1 MTHKVHNA
9 ILLLGDINA
18 ADLDACTVEEL
29 AQLQYWLAKHQGAI
43 FVKTV
48 GRLSANMEKLH
59 EA

>member
-29 AQLQYWLAKHQGAI
+29 AQLQYWLTKHQGAV

-48 GRLSANMEKLH
+48 GRLAVKMDKTH